1 MQKQYLSLIVSIIAV
16 SFASIFILSCQAPP
30 LSIAFYRLLF
40 TTLLIFPFILI
51 RKKTRDELRTLPR
64 ATLLIMLV
72 IGVILATHFSLWI
85 TSLKMTSVASSVIL
99 VTAHPVLVAPV
110 SFYFLKE
117 KLSWVNALGIAIS
130 LAGVAVLVIGNYGFA
145 AFGLDTI
152 EGNILALLG
161 GIAAGLYILG
171 GRKLRKTVSTVSYA
185 FVVYAVGTI
194 TLFFICLALSA
205 PVYNLTITDYEIIL
219 LMALVSGIFGHTLYN
234 WSLGYIRASVMS
246 VALLGEPIGSSLLAY
261 AIPRIHQEPSLYTIV
276 GGGII
281 LVGIYLTARTIKDA
295 DFLENV

>member
-1 MQKQYLSLIVSIIAV
+1 MQKHALGLLVSIIAV

-30 LSIAFYRLLF
+30 LSIAFYRLFF
-40 TTLLIFPFILI
+40 TTLLLVPILII
-51 RKKTRDELRTLPR
+51 RKKTRDELRTLPK
-64 ATLLIMLV
+64 TTVLIMIV
-72 IGVILATHFSLWI
+72 IGLILAAHFALWI
-85 TSLKMTSVASSVIL
+85 SSLKMTSVASSVIL
-99 VTAHPVLVAPV
+99 VTAHPILVAPV

-130 LAGVAVLVIGNYGFA
+130 LGGVGLLVIGNYGFA

-171 GRKLRKTVSTVSYA
+171 GRALRKKVSTITYA

-194 TLFFICLALSA
+194 TLFLICLTLAA
-205 PVYNLTITDYEIIL
+205 PLYNLATTDYAIIL
-219 LMALVSGIFGHTLYN
+219 LMAVVSGIFGHTLYN
-234 WSLGYIRASVMS
+234 WSLGYIRASIMS

-261 AIPRIHQEPSLYTIV
+261 AIPWIHQEPSFYTII

-281 LVGIYLTARTIKDA
+281 LIGIYLTARTMKKPEI
-295 DFLENV
+295 LENV

>member
-1 MQKQYLSLIVSIIAV
+1 MQKYTLGLFFSIIAV
-16 SFASIFILSCQAPP
+16 SFASIFILSSQAPP

-40 TTLLIFPFILI
+40 TTLLLVPLLFMN
-51 RKKTRDELRTLPR
+51 RTTRTEIRTLPPS
-64 ATLLIMLV
+64 AILLMTV
-72 IGVILATHFSLWI
+72 IGVVLACHFALWI

-110 SFYFLKE
+110 SYYFLKE
-117 KLSWVNALGIAIS
+117 KLSWFNAVGIAVS
-130 LAGVAVLVIGNYGFA
+130 LTGVVVLVIGNYGFS
-145 AFGLDTI
+145 AFGLDTV

-171 GRKLRKTVSTVSYA
+171 GRKVRKTVSTVSYA
-185 FVVYAVGTI
+185 FIVYLVGSL
-194 TLFFICLALSA
+194 TLFFICLMFNA
-205 PVYNLTITDYEIIL
+205 PVINLSLRDYGIIL

-234 WSLGYIRASVMS
+234 WSLGHIRASIMS

-261 AIPRIHQEPSLYTIV
+261 IIPWIHQEPSLFTLV

-281 LVGIYLTARTIKDA
+281 LIGIYLTARNVQESEL
-295 DFLENV
+295 LENV